1 MSHRAVRRGRRS
13 GFRFAAVPAC
23 LLATVTFVAACDDGS
38 SGTARSTHTTPEE
51 VKAPMAEVLTK
62 LPAMAKEG
70 NEAKTAAAGADFATA
85 ASKFD
90 GLHEIWEAVEGTVKA
105 KDADIYERIETAQGL
120 IKDGA
125 ENKNASRV
133 ATGAAD
139 QATAVRQFI
148 DANK

>member
-13 GFRFAAVPAC
+13 GFRFVAVPAC
-23 LLATVTFVAACDDGS
+23 LLAAVSVVAACDDGS
-38 SGTARSTHTTPEE
+38 STKAKSTQTTPEQ

-62 LPAMAKEG
+62 LPAMVKEG
-70 NEAKTAAAGADFATA
+70 NEAKASAAGADFATA
-85 ASKFD
+85 ASKFEE
-90 GLHEIWEAVEGTVKA
+90 LHEIWEEVEGTVKA
-105 KDADIYERIETAQGL
+105 EDADIYERIETAQGL

-139 QATAVRQFI
+139 QATAVQQFI